1 MARFLKNTQLK
12 SGGYAVQLPLGTN
25 SLGPDSP
32 IAGQIRFNQSNN
44 RIEFYYNNTWNKIA
58 KVGSVD
64 IVVDDF
70 VGNGTEQVF
79 TMSQAEL
86 NAEGIV
92 VTIGGVYQFPTTNY
106 TVLGTAITFT
116 SPPPAPSVSSPNR
129 INIIHNMNSTDAAY

>member
-12 SGGYAVQLPLGTN
+12 SGSYAVQLPLGTN

-70 VGNGTEQVF
+70 VGDGVEQVF
-79 TMSQAEL
+79 TMSQSEL